1 MDCQYTDEQYQT
13 KVGWGHNSLST
24 VVDLAR
30 QTNPK
35 MLALC
40 HHDPQSSDEDVMQL
54 IAEARIR
61 VKDLVRDKQMAEVPI
76 TFGAR
81 EGQRLAV
88 GRRCFRCVGKEARLG
103 DLTS

>member
-1 MDCQYTDEQYQT
+1 
-13 KVGWGHNSLST
+13 
-24 VVDLAR
+24 
-30 QTNPK
+30 
-35 MLALC
+35 
-40 HHDPQSSDEDVMQL
+40 MQL

-88 GRRCFRCVGKEARLG
+88 GLPLFPLRWEGAKLG
-103 DLTS
+103 DLIS